1 MNFGIY
7 TIQCVVQRQVGL
19 QNVAVSFVGEGV
31 PGSGIGVCWS
41 CDILCKH
48 FIPQRVRLAK

>member
-31 PGSGIGVCWS
+31 PGSGIGVC
-41 CDILCKH
+41 
-48 FIPQRVRLAK
+48 